1 MLELIVFPKRAE
13 RKPWELFFIGLLYSS
28 LAYLLVKWI
37 FAKDV
42 VLSMS
47 SGILIVMFA
56 SLFSII
62 FFFYALRLDEK
73 ENIEDKSDDRAMK
86 EDWKILKMFLWLFL
100 GFLVGF
106 AFWQIVIPG
115 GIEFNSQM
123 QTYCVINKPF
133 QYQDCLT
140 DLNKTLSNVDMNSV
154 KPGNIVGIIS
164 NNIVVLISLLLFALI
179 FGAGV
184 IFIIA
189 WNASIIASVIA
200 FSAKYSFIG
209 LPLSMIRFMLHG
221 ILEIAAYFIIV
232 MAGGMASFALTSF
245 IKNKLTKE
253 SLMRVVRRAVYL
265 ILLGLIIIVLAG
277 FVEVYITPLI

>member
-13 RKPWELFFIGLLYSS
+13 RKPWELFFVGLLYSS
-28 LAYLLVKWI
+28 LAYLIVKFV

-42 VLSMS
+42 VLSLN
-47 SGILIVMFA
+47 SGMLIVMFA

-73 ENIEDKSDDRAMK
+73 ENIRDKSDEKAISD
-86 EDWKILKMFLWLFL
+86 DWKILKMFLWLFL

-106 AFWQIVIPG
+106 TIWQVLVPG
-115 GIEFNSQM
+115 GMVFNSQM

-133 QYQDCLT
+133 QYQDCLS
-140 DLNKTLSNVDMNSV
+140 DLNKTLSDVKLESNNS
-154 KPGNIVGIIS
+154 GNLVGIIS
-164 NNIVVLISLLLFALI
+164 NNILVSVSLLVFSLL

-184 IFIIA
+184 IFVIA

-209 LPLSMIRFMLHG
+209 LPMSLSRFLLHG
-221 ILEIAAYFIIV
+221 IPEIAAYFIIV
-232 MAGGMASFALTSF
+232 MAGGMASFALTSYV
-245 IKNKLTKE
+245 KGKLAKE
-253 SLMRVVRRAVYL
+253 SLMRVIRRAVYL
-265 ILLGLIIIVLAG
+265 ILIGIIVIVLAG
-277 FVEVYITPLI
+277 LIEVYVSPLI